1 MTDKNYLLP
10 GACYTSCIDGTCKV
24 FIAGQT
30 NLATVY
36 DPISDA
42 LLSQP
47 LNIDANGFLKSFV
60 VSSDYNYDVKLY
72 NNLGDNIFTIRDISL
87 VVASGTTDA
96 PQGDK
101 GDKGDKGDTGTNGTN
116 GVSLEYISVV
126 NKDVFYKTSDSAS
139 TKLAGTINVQD
150 GTDGISLSTIQ
161 LVDDKVYYSLSNN
174 PSNYILAGTIPG
186 YDNIGQVKATSGS
199 PLIWGNDLISVSG
212 DISASKDN
220 NGTLLVVD
228 NSEIKADIADLD
240 LRVTALEDGKRDK
253 VVLYG
258 GTAGGTS
265 VTIPHTL
272 GTSNLG
278 VTCYDT
284 VNGGLIFLNVVV
296 TDAYVSIT
304 DIAPLQSDNQIKIV
318 LIK

>member
-30 NLATVY
+30 NLASVY

-47 LNIDANGFLKSFV
+47 LNIDANGFLQSFV
-60 VSSDYNYDVKLY
+60 VSYDYNYDVKLY
-72 NNLGDNIFTIRDISL
+72 NNLGDNIYTIRDISL

-101 GDKGDKGDTGTNGTN
+101 GDKGDKGDPGTNGTN

-126 NKDVFYKTSDSAS
+126 DKDVYYKTSDSAS
-139 TKLAGTINVQD
+139 AKLAGTINVQD

-186 YDNIGQVKATSGS
+186 YDNIGQVQATSGS

-212 DISASKDN
+212 DISATKDY

-228 NSEIKADIADLD
+228 NSEIKADIAELD

-258 GTAGGTS
+258 GAASGTS

-284 VNGGLIFLNVVV
+284 LNGGLIFLNVVV

-304 DIAPLQSDNQIKIV
+304 DIAPLQTDNQIKIV

>member
-1 MTDKNYLLP
+1 MSTKNYLLP
-10 GACYTSCIDGTCKV
+10 GPCYPSCVDGTCKV
-24 FIAGQT
+24 YIAGQT
-30 NLATVY
+30 NLANVY

-47 LNIDANGFLKSFV
+47 LNIDANGFLQSFV
-60 VSSDYNYDVKLY
+60 VNYDSNYDVKIY
-72 NNLGDNIFTIRDISL
+72 NNLGDNIYTIRDISL

-101 GDKGDKGDTGTNGTN
+101 GDKGDKGDPGTNGIN
-116 GVSLEYISVV
+116 GVSLEYISVT
-126 NKDVFYKTSDSAS
+126 NKDVYYKTSDSAS
-139 TKLAGTINVQD
+139 ARLAGTINVQD
-150 GTDGISLSTIQ
+150 GIDGISLSTVQ

-186 YDNIGQVKATSGS
+186 YDNIGQVQATSGS
-199 PLIWGNDLISVSG
+199 PLIWGNELISVSG
-212 DISASKDN
+212 DISATKDN

-228 NSEIKADIADLD
+228 NTDIKADISDLD
-240 LRVTALEDGKRDK
+240 LRVTELEDGKRDK

-258 GTAGGTS
+258 GAASGTS

-272 GTSNLG
+272 GTSNLS

-284 VNGGLIFLNVVV
+284 LNGGLIFLNVVV
-296 TDAYVSIT
+296 TDSYVSIT
-304 DIAPLQSDNQIKIV
+304 DLAPLQADNQIKIV